1 MKIQLSNR
9 FLDKTPKA
17 QAKQGRNRKKKKNLM
32 NWAL

>member
-17 QAKQGRNRKKKKNLM
+17 QAKQGRNRKKKNLM